1 MNRTVIIIGK
11 SGSGKTTLCD
21 LIETRLEIKQIRTYT
36 TKPPRSELDDSHV
49 WSDIECYK
57 QDEHFDNILCQTRFG
72 IHTYWTRK
80 DQIQGVQTLVVDV
93 NGLNKLYETN
103 LKLVVIN
110 LVADERMRFIRIE
123 QDNLDMGLGLWEAAD
138 VAHSRIN
145 RDAGFEC
152 LKVDWVVDGNGDI
165 EKVYADVKKIIE
177 MD

>member
-21 LIETRLEIKQIRTYT
+21 LIESRLGIPQIRTYT

-110 LVADERMRFIRIE
+110 LVADINARCIRIYKE
-123 QDNLDMGLGLWEAAD
+123 NMRKGQNGFSAQENAWKRL
-138 VAHSRIN
+138 N

-152 LKVDWVVDGNGDI
+152 LKVDWVVDGNRDI
-165 EKVYADVKKIIE
+165 EEVYEDVKKIME
-177 MD
+177 MQ

>member
-1 MNRTVIIIGK
+1 MNRTFVIIGK

-21 LIETRLEIKQIRTYT
+21 LIESRLGVPQIRTYT
-36 TKPPRSELDDSHV
+36 TKPPRSELDDSHI

-110 LVADERMRFIRIE
+110 LVADDDTRAERIQYEYER
-123 QDNLDMGLGLWEAAD
+123 QGQYVD
-138 VAHSRIN
+138 VAIANTCERLD
-145 RDAGFEC
+145 RDAGFER
-152 LKVDWVVDGNGDI
+152 LKVDWAVDGNRDI
-165 EKVYADVKKIIE
+165 EEVFEDVKKIIE
-177 MD
+177 MQ